1 MANIHKLISIST
13 EQKRNK
19 KEMIKNGNANIVK
32 NNWNNIGNNGN
43 RKNDKLVDE

>member
-1 MANIHKLISIST
+1 
-13 EQKRNK
+13 
-19 KEMIKNGNANIVK
+19 MIKNGNANIVK